1 MQGLVRLQVLPTGGG
16 KSKGTVRGYGD
27 AAAAKDRGGMGLDWV
42 QLELELALALDFT
55 LHMMVLRGLGRRIRS
70 DPCVARGQ
78 RSAFFAALPRDGC
91 RVVTLSI
98 IVMAKAPWV
107 HGDYESPYGSR
118 LDAGLA
124 VMAVLAGALCVA
136 GQPSTSLPKRVTLP
150 TSLLFDLLDQ
160 PNQPMHVIK
169 APRSRALIAGQHV
182 GRSQLPRGLA
192 LLF

>member
-98 IVMAKAPWV
+98 IVMAKA
-107 HGDYESPYGSR
+107 HGR
-118 LDAGLA
+118 LRVAIRVAPGRWTGGHGRVGRRIVCGWAA
-124 VMAVLAGALCVA
+124 V
-136 GQPSTSLPKRVTLP
+136 
-150 TSLLFDLLDQ
+150 DQ
-160 PNQPMHVIK
+160 PPQARHLANLAIIRPTRPAQPTHARNQG
-169 APRSRALIAGQHV
+169 ATL
-182 GRSQLPRGLA
+182 
-192 LLF
+192 